1 MGAYSYRAYNAA
13 GRITTGLL
21 EAESVEALEGRLR
34 AAGIWLLEAREGQLE
49 QRTSASGFRLKR
61 ADVINIFVQMTLL
74 LRAGI
79 TLPNALQRLAE
90 DNRDTRSGAIL
101 DALREQVSVGV
112 PLHRAM
118 REYPRVFTPEVT
130 AVVEAGEISGQLPE
144 VFSSLQGYFEWC
156 DQLVADVRQ
165 ALMYPVIVMCAAG
178 ALVLMLFTLVV
189 PKFVG
194 LLGELSLEVPTLTRV
209 VMSISH
215 VLLTGWPVLL
225 GALVGLPLLM
235 RFALRSPEFAA
246 WFDRKKMDL
255 PVFGSLVSMIALSR
269 FAHNLA
275 LLYRSGIPLL
285 RGLEICRNVVG
296 NRALAAALEE
306 AHRGVLE
313 GRPLSRCLAAD
324 PLFPQTLITM
334 IATGESS
341 GTLDVALRS
350 VAEYYN
356 KIIPRRIKVVFA
368 IFNPAM
374 MLGLIGVVGIV
385 ALAVI
390 LPILQLWNAR

>member
-21 EAESVEALEGRLR
+21 EAESIEALENRLR
-34 AAGIWLLEAREGQLE
+34 AAGIWLLEAREGQME
-49 QRTSASGFRLKR
+49 QRASANGLRLKR

-90 DNRDTRSGAIL
+90 DNRDTRTGAIM

-189 PKFVG
+189 PKFVS
-194 LLGELSLEVPTLTRV
+194 LLGELSLQVPTLTRI

-225 GALVGLPLLM
+225 GAIVGLPLLV
-235 RFALRSPEFAA
+235 RFALRSP
-246 WFDRKKMDL
+246 
-255 PVFGSLVSMIALSR
+255 
-269 FAHNLA
+269 
-275 LLYRSGIPLL
+275 
-285 RGLEICRNVVG
+285 
-296 NRALAAALEE
+296 
-306 AHRGVLE
+306 
-313 GRPLSRCLAAD
+313 
-324 PLFPQTLITM
+324 
-334 IATGESS
+334 
-341 GTLDVALRS
+341 
-350 VAEYYN
+350 
-356 KIIPRRIKVVFA
+356 
-368 IFNPAM
+368 
-374 MLGLIGVVGIV
+374 
-385 ALAVI
+385 
-390 LPILQLWNAR
+390 